1 MKMKRIRWTGV
12 LAVLALAQ
20 AAFATNGDSLEGIGA
35 VSESLGGTGIAAPQ
49 DGLTAIV
56 NNPAGLAFTPGADD
70 SETTVGLTL
79 FQPKVAATITT
90 PGGTLSGDSDDP
102 LSLIPY
108 LSYSQP
114 VNDKVNVG
122 FGAYGVSGMGVDYR
136 GREWDLDG
144 NAANGCEGDLFS
156 KYSSL
161 KVAPAVSFKL
171 NDLLSLGAALHGNYS
186 TLDFDQGKAEA
197 LSAGLQLG
205 ATYKAGPVLLG
216 ASYTTPQESKFEDVY
231 NFDAF
236 SGDTERDDLKL
247 EQPAVYAGGAA
258 WQIHSKLLVEAN
270 AKYLT
275 WGDSEGYDDFDWENQ
290 WVFAIGAQ
298 FKATEKLTVRA
309 GYNYAENPVK
319 EHNGWDPEGVT
330 TIQGKPVPTFGYE
343 MLRNVGFP
351 AIVESHLTLGF
362 GYQLTEALALNVAY
376 AHVFENEISSASI
389 GDAIQLGSTLS
400 EDSLGLGLA
409 WAF

>member
-1 MKMKRIRWTGV
+1 MDKKWIQLIGL
-12 LAVLALAQ
+12 LAILSLAPASR
-20 AAFATNGDSLEGIGA
+20 ATNGDSLEGIGA
-35 VSESLGGTGIAAPQ
+35 VSESLGGTGVAAAQ

-70 SETTVGLTL
+70 SEATAGLTL

-108 LSYSQP
+108 LSYSRP

-136 GREWDLDG
+136 GQEWDLDG
-144 NAANGCEGDLFS
+144 NAANGYEGDLFS

-171 NDLLSLGAALHGNYS
+171 NNSLSLGAALHGNYS

-205 ATYKAGPVLLG
+205 AVYKLGPVQLG
-216 ASYTTPQESKFEDVY
+216 ASYTTPQESRFEDVY

-236 SGDTERDDLKL
+236 SGDTEKDDLKL
-247 EQPAVYAGGAA
+247 EQPAVYAGGVA
-258 WQIHSKLLVEAN
+258 WQTHPKFLVEAN
-270 AKYLT
+270 A
-275 WGDSEGYDDFDWENQ
+275 
-290 WVFAIGAQ
+290 
-298 FKATEKLTVRA
+298 
-309 GYNYAENPVK
+309 
-319 EHNGWDPEGVT
+319 
-330 TIQGKPVPTFGYE
+330 
-343 MLRNVGFP
+343 
-351 AIVESHLTLGF
+351 
-362 GYQLTEALALNVAY
+362 
-376 AHVFENEISSASI
+376 
-389 GDAIQLGSTLS
+389 
-400 EDSLGLGLA
+400 
-409 WAF
+409 